1 MAQYYDNSQWAST
14 APGQPG
20 GWDHPTPPPARSG
33 ASSAVPRE
41 DTAAFAR
48 QFEEVD
54 RAVDNLMKSGKM
66 FGGAGGGRREW
77 SPKTGGPV
85 RRFPDYDSR
94 APGGGPGSRPHS
106 MADFGDVRGHHQAS
120 NLQNF
125 YANQRYQPSRGSN
138 EAEQMIQAKR
148 KMAAQRERELRNY
161 HQEQQF
167 HRIAHPEVPQYTSN
181 PVNNSKLDRT
191 LSPNYMSEED
201 RRKLIAQ
208 QRSALYGEG
217 PFAETGGYVDETG
230 ASRPGLGVP
239 PSGPAALRGHS
250 PLAYDYGRV
259 APPAHQDAHQ
269 VPVEGGQGSQSAG
282 PNERSRANSN
292 SSPQSN
298 PGSKSVFDA
307 PGQQPTR
314 TSASSP
320 GGSPSRQGAQGG
332 KSGQGSVA
340 PIGTRPTSTS
350 APSNPAL
357 NKRSTTPLLSPLSQG
372 YTVSAAEEGSA
383 TTAAAANPASATS
396 EQPNVGMSGWGARSG
411 GWGAKSGLGG
421 VQASV
426 WG

>member
-1 MAQYYDNSQWAST
+1 MAAYYDNTQWTSASGG
-14 APGQPG
+14 GQPG
-20 GWDHPTPPPARSG
+20 GGWDHQTPPPARSG
-33 ASSAVPRE
+33 ANSAIPRE
-41 DTAAFAR
+41 EPAAFAR

-54 RAVDNLMKSGKM
+54 RAVDNLLKSGKM
-66 FGGAGGGRREW
+66 FGGPGGGRREW
-77 SPKTGGPV
+77 HPKPSGPA
-85 RRFPDYDSR
+85 RRFPDFDPR
-94 APGGGPGSRPHS
+94 APGGGPGARPHS
-106 MADFGDVRGHHQAS
+106 VADFGDVRGPHQGS

-167 HRIAHPEVPQYTSN
+167 HRTTHADVPPFNHN
-181 PVNNSKLDRT
+181 PTNKLDRT
-191 LSPNYMSEED
+191 LSPGNMSEED

-217 PFAETGGYVDETG
+217 PFAESGGYVDETG
-230 ASRPGLGVP
+230 APRPGLGAP
-239 PSGPAALRGHS
+239 PVGPAALRGHS
-250 PLAYDYGRV
+250 PLAYDYGR
-259 APPAHQDAHQ
+259 APPAHQDASQ
-269 VPVEGGQGSQSAG
+269 IPTDGGQGTQSAG

-320 GGSPSRQGAQGG
+320 GGSPPRQGAQGG
-332 KSGQGSVA
+332 KQGQGSVA
-340 PIGTRPTSTS
+340 PIGTRPSTTGVPTNS
-350 APSNPAL
+350 AL
-357 NKRSTTPLLSPLSQG
+357 NKRSTTPLPSPLSQG
-372 YTVSAAEEGSA
+372 YNVSAAEDGSA
-383 TTAAAANPASATS
+383 TTNAVPGNPTSATT
-396 EQPNVGMSGWGARSG
+396 ETPNVGMSGWGARSG
-411 GWGAKSGLGG
+411 GWGAKSGLGS